1 MADRR
6 RVRLEIEGIVQGVG
20 FRPFLHRLAARLHL
34 GGWCRNTT
42 AGVTLELEGDAE
54 DLAAFRAAL
63 RREAPP
69 LAVIERVR
77 ESPCPSPLVRQ
88 RNAHTRKVSP
98 SQRTPHPSPPTECRL
113 SPSSP
118 KERMRHPCRERK
130 TGNTANTVSALWRI
144 YPI

>member
-6 RVRLEIEGIVQGVG
+6 RVRLEVEGIVQGVG

-42 AGVTLELEGDAE
+42 AGVTQELEGDAE

-69 LAVIERVR
+69 LAVMPTTASLGPTWSSSIRR
-77 ESPCPSPLVRQ
+77 TPSSSLSSQPSTGWR
-88 RNAHTRKVSP
+88 RAVSP
-98 SQRTPHPSPPTECRL
+98 PA
-113 SPSSP
+113 
-118 KERMRHPCRERK
+118 M
-130 TGNTANTVSALWRI
+130 
-144 YPI
+144 